1 MAEIAS
7 TEIPSLRK
15 QVAELDG
22 ELRTLQIRLKNQSD
36 TGRRI
41 PRVEER
47 RDRAASVFRSL
58 SAESRFSNGGRIL
71 LRRSPKISP
80 RATVVEA
87 RCWRGEQPLTSLHS
101 ASSKFP

>member
-36 TGRRI
+36 TGRKNPQSRG
-41 PRVEER
+41 
-47 RDRAASVFRSL
+47 AA
-58 SAESRFSNGGRIL
+58 G
-71 LRRSPKISP
+71 
-80 RATVVEA
+80 
-87 RCWRGEQPLTSLHS
+87 
-101 ASSKFP
+101 